1 MADVATDNPTGRT
14 VGQATT
20 VVVSPSGGGGLPDRA
35 DLKAEREKLWQYR
48 PRTRA
53 KKYAKAE
60 RLSQIHRMLAAI
72 AIENDFC
79 ATCFGNLA
87 GATGPECSSCE
98 ELPF

>member
-1 MADVATDNPTGRT
+1 MADLAPNNPTGRT
-14 VGQATT
+14 VGQATID
-20 VVVSPSGGGGLPDRA
+20 VVSPCGGGGLPDLA
-35 DLKAEREKLWQYR
+35 DLKAERERLWQYR

-60 RLSQIHRMLAAI
+60 RLSQIRRMLAAI
-72 AIENDFC
+72 AIENGFC
-79 ATCFGNLA
+79 ANCFENLA

>member
-1 MADVATDNPTGRT
+1 MADLATHNPTGRT

-20 VVVSPSGGGGLPDRA
+20 VVVSPCGGGGLPDLA
-35 DLKAEREKLWQYR
+35 DLKAEREKLWRYR

-60 RLSQIHRMLAAI
+60 RLTQIQRTIAAI
-72 AIENDFC
+72 AIENGFC
-79 ATCFGNLA
+79 NCCFENLA
-87 GATGPECSSCE
+87 GAAGPECPACE